1 MIEINNVSKSYA
13 LDVKAVDDISLTI
26 KDGEIFAFI
35 GENGAGKSTTIH
47 MMCGILKADNGT
59 IKIDGRNIESESI
72 EAKKH
77 IGYVADSADYFLG
90 LRAIDYLNL
99 MADIYKV
106 DSDERKDVIESLAK
120 RFELSDNLGQ
130 RIESYSHGMRQ
141 KIMIIAALLSNPNNW
156 ILDEPMTGLDPKSSY
171 ELKEMMKEHAQNGH
185 CVFFSTHVLE
195 VAEKL
200 CDRIGI
206 IKKGKLLFV
215 GTLDELKANYSDQLS
230 LEDIF
235 LEITHE

>member
-13 LDVKAVDDISLTI
+13 LNVKAVDDISLTI
-26 KDGEIFAFI
+26 NDGEIFAFI

-47 MMCGILKADNGT
+47 MMCGILQADSGT
-59 IKIDGRNIESESI
+59 IKIDGSNIETESI

-106 DSDERKDVIESLAK
+106 DSTKRQEVIESLAK

-171 ELKEMMKEHAQNGH
+171 ELKEMMKEHAQKGH

-215 GTLDELKANYSDQLS
+215 GTLEELKSNYSNQLS